1 MEIFLEIQKKKGFLY
16 KIIIFLNEICVRTFF
31 KRITITSRNCGGY
44 VLKPMEDPEV
54 LYSFLQTI
62 DIGDYSPHLN
72 DKESVKKIFKLKS
85 FIPLGVFDKDRL
97 VAYVLIRLLF
107 TRLASYFIFVSRD
120 YQKMG
125 IGTNVLRIVLKQ
137 IQDFGFFPLSMVDKK
152 NTASIKMLKKIN
164 IKFINELKNYYV
176 VGGIK

>member
-16 KIIIFLNEICVRTFF
+16 KTIVFLNEILVRTFF
-31 KRITITSRNCGGY
+31 KSITITPRDCGGY
-44 VLKPMEDPEV
+44 ILKPIEDPEV

-72 DKESVKKIFKLKS
+72 DRESVKKIFKLKS
-85 FIPLGVFDKDRL
+85 YILLGVFDKDRL
-97 VAYVLIRLLF
+97 AAYILIRLLF
-107 TRLASYFIFVSRD
+107 TRLASYFIFVSPD

-125 IGTNVLRIVLKQ
+125 IGTNALRIVLNQ
-137 IQDFGFFPLSMVDKK
+137 IQDFGFFPISMVDKK
-152 NTASIKMLKKIN
+152 NAASIKMLKKIN
-164 IKFINELKNYYV
+164 IKFINELKKYYV